1 MFGVGPGEF
10 LIIIIVALL
19 VLGPEKL
26 PGAAKT
32 FGRFMGQMRRM
43 STEFQRT
50 LHSEMEPE
58 EAKRAK
64 PAPPNAA
71 EETQRLPDGTAGY
84 PDEAETEKF
93 GEEPRNENGEG
104 G

>member
-58 EAKRAK
+58 EEKQAK
-64 PAPPNAA
+64 PALPKAV
-71 EETQRLPDGTAGY
+71 EETQRLPDETAGY
-84 PDEAETEKF
+84 PGEAETEES
-93 GEEPRNENGEG
+93 GEEPRNKDGEG